1 MIRACVRSKIV
12 KSVSLLKP
20 ESFQIFYLRI
30 SNNPHIGKYHLS
42 TWWLKLLYKTCW
54 PNLYVFKQ
62 VCFLTCYPTPMPPP
76 CPILPLS
83 LSLFLVWIFCPF
95 YSISENWTI
104 SVPVCL
110 PIFVSEAIFQFCQ
123 LKKWPCGIDDQ
134 RDRKSLRSVSVCVP
148 VWPVKSCQM
157 SKKVAQK

>member
-62 VCFLTCYPTPMPPP
+62 VCFLTCYRTPMPHSTA
-76 CPILPLS
+76 LS
-83 LSLFLVWIFCPF
+83 LSLSCLNILSILFHFWKLNNICPGLFTHFCF
-95 YSISENWTI
+95 RSHISILSTQKM
-104 SVPVCL
+104 
-110 PIFVSEAIFQFCQ
+110 AM
-123 LKKWPCGIDDQ
+123 
-134 RDRKSLRSVSVCVP
+134 RDRWPERQKESTFCECLCSSVTR
-148 VWPVKSCQM
+148 
-157 SKKVAQK
+157 KKLPNV